1 MIKCVAAFVIGLT
14 LIGCQKQENKKITTL
29 TEPIKTEALEE
40 KPLELES
47 FTFPSEIEGCGCYFA
62 KNNDDLAAEK
72 YIFVDEI
79 DGKTYFKIGDQELH
93 LKKSDD
99 NISMETLTKSIED
112 KNYKITL
119 NGNRVKNDDEALIF
133 KGNMKVLNKKTG
145 QEIQSPII
153 GECGC

>member
-1 MIKCVAAFVIGLT
+1 MYRFAISKP
-14 LIGCQKQENKKITTL
+14 ITTL
-29 TEPIKTEALEE
+29 MFTLAILFFGYTQRQKMPETYLPNVDIPVVTVMTTYKNGSAEVIESKITDKVEE
-40 KPLELES
+40 VISSISELES
-47 FTFPSEIEGCGCYFA
+47 VSSNTSRGISVVVA
-62 KNNDDLAAEK
+62 Q
-72 YIFVDEI
+72 
-79 DGKTYFKIGDQELH
+79 FK
-93 LKKSDD
+93 
-99 NISMETLTKSIED
+99 LTKSIED